1 MIGRLLL
8 INLILL
14 IAYMSFWFIAAKLRN
29 RLDTVDTAWGLGF
42 VTVAW
47 SIALQRPSM
56 RTLVIAVLVSIWGV
70 RLANHIWQR
79 AKIKGEDPRY
89 TEIANKWKGNLWIR
103 AYFSIFLTQGLLIWV
118 VSLPIVMAAG
128 VPRGGFEWLTI
139 LGGVVWL
146 KGFVIEMVADRQL
159 ATFIRTKNHPKLLQ
173 TGLWKY
179 SRHPNY
185 FGELTQWWGIGII
198 ALQTVDGSIGL
209 VGPLTLSILIIF
221 ISGIPPIER
230 RKANDKEYQDY
241 KRRTSSLVPLPPRK

>member
-8 INLILL
+8 VNAILL
-14 IAYMSFWFIAAKLRN
+14 FIYMTLWFTAAKIRN

-42 VTVAW
+42 VVAAW
-47 SIALQRPSM
+47 AVAVQEQTSRSFVIAL
-56 RTLVIAVLVSIWGV
+56 LVSVWGI

-79 AKIKGEDPRY
+79 SKIKGEDPRY
-89 TEIANKWKGNLWIR
+89 EEIASKWKGNKWLT
-103 AYFSIFLTQGLLIWV
+103 AFYSIFMTQGLLIWI

-128 VPRGGFEWLTI
+128 TLRDGMSWLTI
-139 LGGVVWL
+139 FGGVIWL
-146 KGFVIEMVADRQL
+146 KGFVIEAVADKQL
-159 ATFIRTKNHPKLLQ
+159 GNFLRTKNHPKLLQ

-185 FGELTQWWGIGII
+185 FGELVQWWGIGVI
-198 ALQTVDGSIGL
+198 ALQAAYGYIGL
-209 VGPLTLSILIIF
+209 IGPLVISILIIF
-221 ISGIPPIER
+221 VSGIPPIER